1 VKFFAEV
8 FNIKL
13 VANSHNQLLFKFG
26 NFWLS
31 RFSLAIKI
39 LAFRPL
45 KNCQNREPIGD
56 VVERVE
62 DVVVEARDVIKVVV
76 NVVEMLKMYSR

>member
-1 VKFFAEV
+1 VKFSAEV

-13 VANSHNQLLFKFG
+13 VANSRNQLLFKFG
-26 NFWLS
+26 NFWPS

-39 LAFRPL
+39 LAFYPM
-45 KNCQNREPIGD
+45 KNHQNREPVGD

-62 DVVVEARDVIKVVV
+62 DVVIEARDVVKVVV
-76 NVVEMLKMYSR
+76 NVVKVLKM